1 MNIVQTAFIVGVL
14 AEEATWQVVVLIP
27 KGVGNYCGIG
37 LMEVVWKVIV
47 VIINCLITAS
57 ITYHDFLHG
66 FRAGRGMGTAT
77 LEVRLIHQITAMRE
91 EVLCTIFMNLH
102 KAYDALDRYR
112 CLDILEGYGI
122 GPRALH
128 LLRRYWER
136 IQMMARAG
144 GTTDN
149 PSAGREV

>member
-1 MNIVQTAFIVGVL
+1 
-14 AEEATWQVVVLIP
+14 
-27 KGVGNYCGIG
+27 
-37 LMEVVWKVIV
+37 
-47 VIINCLITAS
+47 
-57 ITYHDFLHG
+57 
-66 FRAGRGMGTAT
+66 
-77 LEVRLIHQITAMRE
+77 MRE